1 MNIEEVLT
9 PTSSTLF
16 NYYEKEKEITKEERD
31 PKKKEKRHHQN
42 SNKLTIGP
50 PWVHVEP
57 SHWLHEI
64 FVSKIVCH
72 HLFTWLDAKP

>member
-31 PKKKEKRHHQN
+31 PKKKK
-42 SNKLTIGP
+42 KDTT
-50 PWVHVEP
+50 
-57 SHWLHEI
+57 
-64 FVSKIVCH
+64 KIVIN
-72 HLFTWLDAKP
+72 LL